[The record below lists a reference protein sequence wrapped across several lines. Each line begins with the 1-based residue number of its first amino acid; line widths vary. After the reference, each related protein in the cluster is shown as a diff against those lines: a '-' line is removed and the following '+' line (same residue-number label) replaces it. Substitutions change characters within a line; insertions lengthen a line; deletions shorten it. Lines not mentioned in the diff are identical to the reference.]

1 MAGKSSI
8 EWTERTWN
16 PVTGC
21 DKISP
26 GCDNCYAETMA
37 RRLQAMGQ
45 PQYRNG
51 FEVTLAPQALNAPRK
66 WRKPSTI
73 FVNSMSDLF
82 HEKIPIEYIHDVF
95 DVMSDTPQHNYQ
107 VLTKR
112 SSRLLACNKW
122 IERRDGGISGG
133 WPDNVWMGVTVE
145 SEPYLRRVDRLRQ
158 TGAAIKFLSLE
169 PLLGPLPSLDLTG
182 IDWVIVGG
190 ESGAGAR
197 PMAEEWVWE
206 ILSICR
212 EAQVPFFFKQWGTRP
227 GIKNK
232 KAAGRL
238 LGGETYAEMPE
249 IQ

>member
-1 MAGKSSI
+1 MTSNTSCMYSI
-8 EWTERTWN
+8 GIFSWN
-16 PVTGC
+16 R
-21 DKISP
+21 S
-26 GCDNCYAETMA
+26 
-37 RRLQAMGQ
+37 L
-45 PQYRNG
+45 
-51 FEVTLAPQALNAPRK
+51 
-66 WRKPSTI
+66 
-73 FVNSMSDLF
+73 
-82 HEKIPIEYIHDVF
+82 IE
-95 DVMSDTPQHNYQ
+95 
-107 VLTKR
+107 LTKMVDGLR
-112 SSRLLACNKW
+112 HFRGALSACGASVTSNPF
-122 IERRDGGISGG
+122 RYCG

-169 PLLGPLPSLDLTG
+169 PLRGPLPALDLTG
-182 IDWVIVGG
+182 IDWGIVGG

-238 LGGETYAEMPE
+238 LGGETYDEMPE